1 MQRLLNLSTKLEK
14 LVVGIMSGTSVDGV
28 DVALVKIKGYGKTT
42 EVELIE
48 FENYDY
54 SREIRERIFR
64 LFNNETSTVEQI
76 SQMNFLLGAL
86 YADCVFKICEKAR
99 ISVKKLDLIG
109 SHGQTIFHH
118 PHVSNIGGHPVSS
131 TLQIGEGSIIAKR
144 TGIITINDFRVGDMS
159 VNGLGAPLVPYPE
172 YLMYRETTKTI
183 ALQNI
188 GGIGNVTILPKG
200 CQLEEVYAFDTGP
213 GNMVIDGVISVLTN
227 GVKVYDVGGEMA
239 AQGIVNDEFIT
250 ELLKDSYFK
259 LCPPKTTGREYFG
272 ELYVNQFIN
281 KGRQWGLS
289 DVDLV
294 ANATALTAKSIAD
307 AYQQF
312 VHHEINQLVIGGGG
326 SYNRTLLNLLRKE
339 FSCPVM
345 TQEELGLNSDAKEA
359 IAFAILANETIHGQN
374 TNVPSVTGA
383 ESPTILGKIIL

>member
-28 DVALVKIKGYGKTT
+28 DVALIKIKGYGKTT

-54 SREIRERIFR
+54 SPEIRERIFR
-64 LFNNETSTVEQI
+64 LFNNETSTVDQI

-86 YADCVFKICEKAR
+86 YADCVFKMCEKAK
-99 ISVKKLDLIG
+99 ISVQNLDLIG

-118 PHVSNIGGHPVSS
+118 PQVSGIGGYLVSS
-131 TLQIGEGSIIAKR
+131 TLQIGEGSVIAKR
-144 TGIITINDFRVGDMS
+144 TGVITINDFRVGDMS
-159 VNGLGAPLVPYPE
+159 VDGLGAPLVPYPE
-172 YLMYRETTKTI
+172 YLLYRDPTKTI

-188 GGIGNVTILPKG
+188 GGIGNVTVLPKG

-213 GNMVIDGVISVLTN
+213 GNMVIDGVVSVLTN
-227 GVKVYDVGGEMA
+227 GRKSYDVGGEMA
-239 AQGIVNDEFIT
+239 ALGRVNDEFVAD
-250 ELLKDSYFK
+250 LLQDSYFK

-272 ELYVNQFIN
+272 ESYVHQFIN
-281 KGRQWGLS
+281 KGREWGLS

-307 AYQQF
+307 AYRQF
-312 VHHEINQLVIGGGG
+312 IHHEIDQLVIGGGG
-326 SYNRTLLNLLRKE
+326 SYNRTLLTFLQNE
-339 FSCPVM
+339 FSCSVI

-383 ESPTILGKIIL
+383 KKSTILGKIIL

>member
-28 DVALVKIKGYGKTT
+28 DVALIKIKGYGKTT

-54 SREIRERIFR
+54 SPEIRERIFR
-64 LFNNETSTVEQI
+64 LFNNETSTVDQI

-86 YADCVFKICEKAR
+86 YADCVFKMCEKAK
-99 ISVKKLDLIG
+99 ISVQNLDLIG

-118 PHVSNIGGHPVSS
+118 PQVSGIGGYLVSS
-131 TLQIGEGSIIAKR
+131 TLQIGEGSVIAKR
-144 TGIITINDFRVGDMS
+144 TGVITINDFRVGDMS
-159 VNGLGAPLVPYPE
+159 VDGLGAPLVPYPE
-172 YLMYRETTKTI
+172 YLLYRDPTKTI

-188 GGIGNVTILPKG
+188 GGIGNVTVLPKG

-213 GNMVIDGVISVLTN
+213 GNMVIDGVVSVLTN
-227 GVKVYDVGGEMA
+227 GRKSYDVGGEMA
-239 AQGIVNDEFIT
+239 ALGRVNDEFVAD
-250 ELLKDSYFK
+250 LLQDSYFK

-272 ELYVNQFIN
+272 ESYVHQFIN
-281 KGRQWGLS
+281 KGREWGLS

-307 AYQQF
+307 AYRQF
-312 VHHEINQLVIGGGG
+312 IHHEIDQLVIGGGG
-326 SYNRTLLNLLRKE
+326 SYNRTLLTFLQNE
-339 FSCPVM
+339 FSCSVI

-359 IAFAILANETIHGQN
+359 ISFAILANETIHGQN

-383 ESPTILGKIIL
+383 KKSTILGKIIL